1 MLKHLHALTI
11 RLHSGDIIVRL
22 TRLTNLPGLTKYE
35 IFQFYLAAIICF
47 VTKIH
52 NF

>member
-1 MLKHLHALTI
+1 MLKHLHVLTI